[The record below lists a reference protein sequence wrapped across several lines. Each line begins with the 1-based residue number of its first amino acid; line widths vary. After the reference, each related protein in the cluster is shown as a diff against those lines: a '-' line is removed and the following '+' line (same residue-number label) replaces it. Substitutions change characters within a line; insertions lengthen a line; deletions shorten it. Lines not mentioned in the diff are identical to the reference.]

1 MSEKVLRNG
10 ENPCFWG
17 PEAAQPGTRGLWD
30 GNGCKNDRQRRQMVV
45 DWRAARESKMELP
58 VKMTSGWVQREFR
71 ASISPGVVDS
81 FIRCRQSPYETFGA

>member
-1 MSEKVLRNG
+1 
-10 ENPCFWG
+10 
-17 PEAAQPGTRGLWD
+17 
-30 GNGCKNDRQRRQMVV
+30 MVV

-81 FIRCRQSPYETFGA
+81 FIRRRQSPYETFGT